1 MVQLWAKKARFL
13 ISLLKTNGWSIF
25 KCKNGWSMAHVNWR
39 SAKSKVHGTAG
50 QREKCWCLHQIAKTE
65 QEQRVSSWERET
77 ESWLRA
83 EIAGH
88 VLKALQVNC
97 VDQQRWKA
105 GCWAEGLML
114 TLGKPLPLSG
124 EVEEVRVPLV
134 PKWKKMAGRK
144 DRVWQSTREPAVCNS
159 CTHSI
164 VFPKSVWGSWRRN
177 SLLII

>member
-1 MVQLWAKKARFL
+1 MDDPSLNVRMDGAWLMWTGGLRNQRF
-13 ISLLKTNGWSIF
+13 TE
-25 KCKNGWSMAHVNWR
+25 
-39 SAKSKVHGTAG
+39 
-50 QREKCWCLHQIAKTE
+50 QRGRGRNADACIRFAKTE

-124 EVEEVRVPLV
+124 EVERGKSSTGSQVEED
-134 PKWKKMAGRK
+134 GRK
-144 DRVWQSTREPAVCNS
+144 KGPSLAKYQGASRMQLLYSL
-159 CTHSI
+159 HS
-164 VFPKSVWGSWRRN
+164 FP
-177 SLLII
+177 

>member
-65 QEQRVSSWERET
+65 QEQRVASWERET

-124 EVEEVRVPLV
+124 EVERGKSSTGSQVEED
-134 PKWKKMAGRK
+134 GRK
-144 DRVWQSTREPAVCNS
+144 KGPSLAKYQGASRMQLLYSL
-159 CTHSI
+159 HS
-164 VFPKSVWGSWRRN
+164 FP
-177 SLLII
+177 